1 MHNKFHSNIQ
11 IMSKIKTIVLKRGKE
26 DSLTRRHPWIFSG
39 AIHHSEGELQEG
51 DVVRVLNAQGDFI
64 AVGHWQ
70 IGSIAVRVLSFNDE
84 NVDGEFYENKLSV
97 ALDVR
102 RSIGLLRNGEGIAE
116 SDRNTTYR
124 LVHGEGDG
132 LPGLVIDMYDGTAV
146 MQAHSVG
153 MHVDR
158 MLIAN
163 SLKKVMGD
171 DLKAVYYRA
180 KQLCHSRLI

>member
-1 MHNKFHSNIQ
+1 MHNKYHSNIQ

-116 SDRNTTYR
+116 SD
-124 LVHGEGDG
+124 
-132 LPGLVIDMYDGTAV
+132 
-146 MQAHSVG
+146 
-153 MHVDR
+153 
-158 MLIAN
+158 
-163 SLKKVMGD
+163 
-171 DLKAVYYRA
+171 
-180 KQLCHSRLI
+180 

>member
-1 MHNKFHSNIQ
+1 MSN
-11 IMSKIKTIVLKRGKE
+11 IKTIVLKKGKE
-26 DSLTRRHPWIFSG
+26 ESLIRRHPWIFSG
-39 AIHHSEGELQEG
+39 AIHHTEGEIQEG
-51 DVVRVLNAQGDFI
+51 DVVRVLTAQGDFI

-70 IGSIAVRVLSFNDE
+70 IGSIAVRVLSFMDE
-84 NVDGEFYENKLSV
+84 TINGEFYENKLSV

-102 RSIGLLRNGEGIAE
+102 RSIGLLRNGKDIDEQDI
-116 SDRNTTYR
+116 NTTYR

-153 MHVDR
+153 MHADR

-163 SLKKVMGD
+163 SLKRIMGEE
-171 DLKAVYYRA
+171 LKAVYY
-180 KQLCHSRLI
+180 KSETTLP